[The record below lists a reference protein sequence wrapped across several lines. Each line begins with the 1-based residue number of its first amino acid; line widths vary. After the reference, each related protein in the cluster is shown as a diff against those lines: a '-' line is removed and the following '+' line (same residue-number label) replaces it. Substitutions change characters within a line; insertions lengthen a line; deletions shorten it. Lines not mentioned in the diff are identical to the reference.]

1 MKWTRAVIDT
11 LVLIIAHIVAYQF
24 VRYDNKRI
32 AAECTS
38 KKSGKTDRFDTDQ
51 RIE

>member
-1 MKWTRAVIDT
+1 MKWTQAVIDT
-11 LVLIIAHIVAYQF
+11 VVLIIAHIVAYQF

-38 KKSGKTDRFDTDQ
+38 KKSGDTERFDTD
-51 RIE
+51 RRSE